1 MFNDPKPSRDDF
13 IAAVSNAVTLNVNL
27 LTLTAL
33 PAAHQARYFL
43 LSAPSAGEAIA
54 AAGATILYLPP
65 YSPDLNPIEQQ
76 FAKLK
81 ALLRGRSPHPRN
93 ALGDHRASARC
104 HQPSRVPRLPRSCRL
119 RVRLN

>member
-1 MFNDPKPSRDDF
+1 MWRVRQNGQSYTVTTATGPWGSTSCLVMFNDPKPSRDDF

-54 AAGATILYLPP
+54 AAGVARKSGSSGTGSAGMVAPSGLVSTCWNTPR
-65 YSPDLNPIEQQ
+65 
-76 FAKLK
+76 
-81 ALLRGRSPHPRN
+81 AL
-93 ALGDHRASARC
+93 
-104 HQPSRVPRLPRSCRL
+104 
-119 RVRLN
+119 